1 MWDLA
6 AETESAW
13 PRYIKFLLTLLRSPT
28 YAYLYLLWSNNIDK
42 NKDMSFQSI
51 LCHIW
56 GKVY

>member
-13 PRYIKFLLTLLRSPT
+13 PRYIKFLPTLLCSPT

-51 LCHIW
+51 LCHI
-56 GKVY
+56 